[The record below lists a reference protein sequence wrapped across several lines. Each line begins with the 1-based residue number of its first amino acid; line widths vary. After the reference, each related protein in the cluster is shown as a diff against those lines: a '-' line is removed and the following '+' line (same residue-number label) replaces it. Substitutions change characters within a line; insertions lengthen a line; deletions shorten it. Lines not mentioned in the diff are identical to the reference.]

1 MLPLICAAHS
11 DYPHIRI
18 IPLIKKAGELGRAKK
33 KATHYFELA
42 AMKGDVD
49 ARVKLGANEYQSGN
63 HHRAFKHFKLAARVR
78 HANTLKLFKHGYTVG
93 HVTKEDY
100 AIVIPKESR

>member
-1 MLPLICAAHS
+1 MVELLPLICAAHS

-49 ARVKLGANEYQSGN
+49 ARVKLGAN
-63 HHRAFKHFKLAARVR
+63 
-78 HANTLKLFKHGYTVG
+78 
-93 HVTKEDY
+93 
-100 AIVIPKESR
+100 